1 MSDAI
6 PIHGTC
12 DSRFEGVRKIF
23 EQNFA
28 SGTDL
33 GSAVCFTLD
42 GETVVDLWGG
52 YVLNKSQTAITGAI
66 NAFAMIGAFFEAL

>member
-12 DSRFEGVRKIF
+12 DARFEGVRNIF
-23 EQNFA
+23 EQNFE
-28 SGTDL
+28 SGREL

-42 GETVVDLWGG
+42 GKPVVDLWGG
-52 YVLNKSQTAITGAI
+52 YVLNNSQTGITGAI
-66 NAFAMIGAFFEAL
+66 NGFAMIGAFFHAL